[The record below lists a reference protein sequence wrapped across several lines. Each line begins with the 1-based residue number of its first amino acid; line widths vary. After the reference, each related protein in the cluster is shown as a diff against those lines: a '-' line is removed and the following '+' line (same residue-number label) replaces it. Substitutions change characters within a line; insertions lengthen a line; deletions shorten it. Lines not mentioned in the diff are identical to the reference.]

1 MSGRAGGSSAAA
13 GKVSTGG
20 AGTKRARSS
29 ERRFAYFQFSSREV
43 GSPLAARASRARR
56 RPTAAAWPPPRSTC
70 ALLANSW
77 AMRSVS
83 ALMGSRRSRRLAGDE
98 VITPPLELEGERAVA
113 AAGDAAADQHVY
125 VVRHDVLEQ
134 PLIVRHQHTGAVR
147 RALRVHTRGDHLES
161 IDVESGVGLIED
173 CKPWLE
179 HQHLQDL
186 VALLLA
192 AGEAFIDGAREEAV
206 LHVHELHLLAHQ
218 CEEIER
224 VHLGQPLNL
233 AHRVDGRLEE
243 VDVVD
248 ARDFHRVLKA
258 EKQPEPCALLGREC
272 EQVLPEVM

>member
-1 MSGRAGGSSAAA
+1 MPGRAGGSSAAA

-56 RPTAAAWPPPRSTC
+56 RPAAAPWPPCSAR

-98 VITPPLELEGERAVA
+98 VITPPLELDGGRAVA
-113 AAGDAAADQHVY
+113 AGGEAAATQHVH
-125 VVRHDVLEQ
+125 VIRHDVLEQ
-134 PLIVRHQHTGAVR
+134 PLIVRHQHAGAVR

-173 CKPWLE
+173 RKPRLE

-186 VALLLA
+186 VALL
-192 AGEAFIDGAREEAV
+192 
-206 LHVHELHLLAHQ
+206 
-218 CEEIER
+218 
-224 VHLGQPLNL
+224 
-233 AHRVDGRLEE
+233 
-243 VDVVD
+243 
-248 ARDFHRVLKA
+248 
-258 EKQPEPCALLGREC
+258 
-272 EQVLPEVM
+272 